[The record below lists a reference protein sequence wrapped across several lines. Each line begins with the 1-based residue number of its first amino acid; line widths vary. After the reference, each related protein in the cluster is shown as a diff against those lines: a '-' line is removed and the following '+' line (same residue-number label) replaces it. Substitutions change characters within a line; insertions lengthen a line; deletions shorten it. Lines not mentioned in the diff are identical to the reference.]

1 MGQKLQ
7 FPSLSDMIYYVS
19 EMKGNPKSARLLLD
33 QK

>member
-1 MGQKLQ
+1 MGEKIQ
-7 FPSLSDMIYYVS
+7 FPSLSYMIYYVS